1 MRQAHAILT
10 FETDGQG
17 LLDVTQD
24 IASWLRASDIHMGT
38 VTLFCQHTSAG
49 LLINENAA
57 PAVRRDLLRWLD
69 LAAPESEGYEHDS
82 EGPDDMPAHIKAMLT
97 GNSLVIPLADGK
109 MLLGTWQGVYLAE
122 HREGA
127 HRRYVVCHAMG
138 D

>member
-24 IASWLRASDIHMGT
+24 IARWLRASDIQMGT
-38 VTLFCQHTSAG
+38 VTLFCQHTSAS

-57 PAVRRDLLRWLD
+57 PAVRRDILRWLD
-69 LAAPESEGYEHDS
+69 MAAPEGGGYEHDS
-82 EGPDDMPAHIKAMLT
+82 EGPDDMPAHIKTMLT
-97 GNSLVIPLADGK
+97 GASLTVPFADGR
-109 MLLGTWQGVYLAE
+109 MLLGTWQGVFLAE
-122 HREGA
+122 HRAEA
-127 HRRYVVCHAMG
+127 HRRHVVCHAMG

>member
-17 LLDVTQD
+17 LLDITDD
-24 IASWLRASDIHMGT
+24 IASWLRAADIRMGT
-38 VTLFCQHTSAG
+38 VTLFCQHTSAS

-57 PAVRRDLLRWLD
+57 PAQRRDLLRWLD
-69 LAAPESEGYEHDS
+69 MAAPEGEGYEHRS
-82 EGPDDMPAHIKAMLT
+82 EGADDMPAHIKAMLT
-97 GNSLVIPLADGK
+97 GNSLTVPLADGK
-109 MLLGTWQGVYLAE
+109 MLLGTWQGIYLAE
-122 HREGA
+122 HREDA